1 MISVLLFLHPLYCV
15 VLVGPVSCV
24 SLLSPV
30 EVTDQLTPP
39 VNKRLF
45 VNTAQRQAQAGRRE
59 HAKHMEQIEIGK
71 ASNSLDLNM
80 IILFADIKDIFQRNT
95 SMQWQMAVAKVIYG
109 MKWSTDRQLVHMRE
123 GTSVGLASYLGLHVH
138 VRQRR
143 V

>member
-45 VNTAQRQAQAGRRE
+45 VNTA
-59 HAKHMEQIEIGK
+59 
-71 ASNSLDLNM
+71 
-80 IILFADIKDIFQRNT
+80 
-95 SMQWQMAVAKVIYG
+95 
-109 MKWSTDRQLVHMRE
+109 
-123 GTSVGLASYLGLHVH
+123 
-138 VRQRR
+138 
-143 V
+143 

>member
-1 MISVLLFLHPLYCV
+1 MISVLLLLHPLYCV

-45 VNTAQRQAQAGRRE
+45 VNKHGLEAGRRE
-59 HAKHMEQIEIGK
+59 HAKHMEQIEMGE
-71 ASNSLDLNM
+71 ASNSLDVNM
-80 IILFADIKDIFQRNT
+80 MILFADADIKDIFQRNT
-95 SMQWQMAVAKVIYG
+95 SMHWQMAVAKVING
-109 MKWSTDRQLVHMRE
+109 MKWSTDKQFVHMTE
-123 GTSVGLASYLGLHVH
+123 GTSVGSASYLGLHVH